1 MTTDINSDVQSAHE
15 NILKLLNDAGAD
27 GLHIDDILYLL
38 GFNSKKEL
46 IPRLK
51 ELKYKRAIFEIE
63 GGRWKKNTDTATMN
77 GANGE
82 PTETFISPACKED
95 LPSVYLPGSE
105 KFSSYKNT
113 LQEFC
118 QKKKYSVPEYKA
130 LRESNGLVGTVSF
143 ALNFVRST
151 EIAGSV
157 KEADARVA
165 FEALR
170 LLGYDLKE
178 ENFTVHNQCRSAPA
192 TKDDIQVSKKVK
204 SGIQGHITFKMLLNE
219 YAQRKKLQCP
229 IYETVASNNSFFS
242 TVTLDGKKYK
252 GLADFKRQKDAE
264 QNAAQVALTDLVGV
278 VPEELKRKDTSANND
293 ASKVAKLMGNG
304 AKDPISCKSR
314 LNEYAQKKQI
324 DFAKY
329 ETVPVNG
336 GFFSTVYFNGE
347 SFKSMC
353 TCKKRK
359 ESEQNAAQV
368 ALNALIGTPLP
379 TVDEPMALGE
389 ADVTKM
395 VSEARQAAQPV
406 ALKNRLQEYCQR
418 MGKTL
423 PVYDTKHNETDK
435 TYQSTVDVQGVT
447 FTGTALKGKK
457 NAETSA
463 AEAALKSL
471 ELMA

>member
-15 NILKLLNDAGAD
+15 NILKLLSDAGAD

-178 ENFTVHNQCRSAPA
+178 ENFTVHNQ
-192 TKDDIQVSKKVK
+192 
-204 SGIQGHITFKMLLNE
+204 
-219 YAQRKKLQCP
+219 
-229 IYETVASNNSFFS
+229 
-242 TVTLDGKKYK
+242 
-252 GLADFKRQKDAE
+252 
-264 QNAAQVALTDLVGV
+264 
-278 VPEELKRKDTSANND
+278 LKRKDTSANND

>member
-1 MTTDINSDVQSAHE
+1 
-15 NILKLLNDAGAD
+15 LNDAGTD

-51 ELKYKRAIFEIE
+51 ELSCKRAIFELE

-77 GANGE
+77 GTNGDA
-82 PTETFISPACKED
+82 TETFITPACKED
-95 LPSVYLPGSE
+95 LPKIHLPGDD
-105 KFSSYKNT
+105 KFSSFKNT

-118 QKKKYSVPEYKA
+118 QKKKFSVPEYKA

-143 ALNFVRST
+143 AMNFVRST

-170 LLGYDLKE
+170 LLGYDLQE
-178 ENFTVHNQCRSAPA
+178 ESFAVHNQ
-192 TKDDIQVSKKVK
+192 
-204 SGIQGHITFKMLLNE
+204 
-219 YAQRKKLQCP
+219 
-229 IYETVASNNSFFS
+229 
-242 TVTLDGKKYK
+242 
-252 GLADFKRQKDAE
+252 
-264 QNAAQVALTDLVGV
+264 
-278 VPEELKRKDTSANND
+278 LKRKDTSADLD
-293 ASKVAKLMGNG
+293 ASKVAKLMDG
-304 AKDPISCKSR
+304 AKDPVTCKSK

-324 DFAKY
+324 SFAKY

-336 GFFSTVYFNGE
+336 GFFSTVYINGE

-368 ALNALIGTPLP
+368 ALNALVGTPLP
-379 TVDEPMALGE
+379 TGEPMSLGE

-395 VSEARQAAQPV
+395 VSEARKAAQPV

-423 PVYDTKHNETDK
+423 PVYDTKQNETDK
-435 TYQSTVDVQGVT
+435 TYQSTVIVQGESYAGLAV
-447 FTGTALKGKK
+447 KGKK
-457 NAETSA
+457 NAETNA
-463 AEAALKSL
+463 AEVALKSL